1 MNEQTAPDLVIILIT
16 GPENPKRL
24 PSAFFLAATAAAAE
38 QEVTLYFTGP
48 ATELLKAGTAEKVVP
63 LEGGNSIADFMKLA
77 MDNGVTIIGCRQS
90 LDLNGMS
97 EDDLS
102 KDLTKDMP
110 LLTPSQALPAL
121 GAAGKVLTW

>member
-24 PSAFFLAATAAAAE
+24 PSAFFLAATAAASE
-38 QEVTLYFTGP
+38 QQVTLYFTGP

-63 LEGGNSIADFMKLA
+63 MEGGNSIADFMKLA
-77 MDNGVTIIGCRQS
+77 QDNGVTIIGCRQS

-102 KDLTKDMP
+102 PELAKDLP
-110 LLTPSQALPAL
+110 LLTPSQALPTL